1 MKGRSLTGTAVAI
14 GLPRDAIRSVL
25 TGHDPR
31 LSRVIKLCE
40 ALGLKIYIDQGLGE
54 LEQDENTEQILKEI
68 LSRLPPK
75 KKVMEAM
82 VPYHAPSRSA
92 AHHIPVYEA
101 QALARGALRED
112 RSDAL
117 SYFAFRHDWLAKRK
131 IDPKKCLVMHVSDQ
145 SMEPTLAKHSAVL
158 VDRTQR
164 RRQVGR
170 IYVIRTDKEVTIRRL
185 GKVNNQWQLI
195 SDHPKLKPTPF
206 PAKASVIGV
215 LRWVAKTLDL

>member
-1 MKGRSLTGTAVAI
+1 
-14 GLPRDAIRSVL
+14 
-25 TGHDPR
+25 
-31 LSRVIKLCE
+31 
-40 ALGLKIYIDQGLGE
+40 
-54 LEQDENTEQILKEI
+54 
-68 LSRLPPK
+68 
-75 KKVMEAM
+75 
-82 VPYHAPSRSA
+82 
-92 AHHIPVYEA
+92 
-101 QALARGALRED
+101 
-112 RSDAL
+112 
-117 SYFAFRHDWLAKRK
+117 
-131 IDPKKCLVMHVSDQ
+131 MHVSDQ